1 MKAEPNFFKKSN
13 DSNKT
18 NVEEYISSQEIDL
31 YVNKSVEDMEQEKE
45 AYLKSE
51 TDLPTEIP
59 TEMPI
64 NSPTTLL
71 TAPPTTYLFTEN
83 KSSLKPKLK
92 DRLSFNF
99 DKLNPQSVFQKIT
112 FYDEKRDGD
121 WNILQTIFTSF
132 LIFLGIFW
140 ATMPGSELISW
151 FLGKGLLAFILG
163 VVGSGFIS
171 LFLSKFISRV
181 IKNFTSLK
189 SYKYETKHKKSRE
202 SDYLSK
208 VKEFKVQENSL
219 WQSTAFLDLKR
230 EEDMIKSQQ
239 ISFVDVSWL
248 GSIVFSIFG
257 VAEGVE
263 KAISPVNSGE
273 QYLHLYNLLNI
284 SGSIMMIIFLSG
296 GIFWLLK
303 KLNEVFSGFIKRDD
317 LL

>member
-31 YVNKSVEDMEQEKE
+31 YVNKSVEDMAQEKE

-71 TAPPTTYLFTEN
+71 TAPSTTNLFTEN
-83 KSSLKPKLK
+83 KKCLKPKLK
-92 DRLSFNF
+92 DRFGINWGEF
-99 DKLNPQSVFQKIT
+99 NPQSIFQKIT
-112 FYDEKRDGD
+112 FYNENKDGD
-121 WNILQTIFTSF
+121 WEILQTLFTSF
-132 LIFLGIFW
+132 LMFLGIFW
-140 ATMPGSELISW
+140 ATVLGGELIAWLLS
-151 FLGKGLLAFILG
+151 KGLFAFILG
-163 VVGSGFIS
+163 VIGSGVIS
-171 LFLSKFISRV
+171 LFLSKFISGK

-189 SYKYETKHKKSRE
+189 SYKCETKHKKSRK
-202 SDYLSK
+202 SDDLSK

-230 EEDMIKSQQ
+230 EEDMVNKKK
-239 ISFVDVSWL
+239 ISFIDVSWL
-248 GSIVFSIFG
+248 GAVVFSIYG
-257 VAEGVE
+257 LAEGFAN
-263 KAISPVNSGE
+263 AISQVASGE
-273 QYLHLYNLLNI
+273 HYLYIYDFLNI
-284 SGSIMMIIFLSG
+284 LGSLMIIIFLSG
-296 GIFWLLK
+296 GVFWLLK
-303 KLNEVFSGFIKRDD
+303 KLNEAFSGFIKRDD

>member
-1 MKAEPNFFKKSN
+1 MF
-13 DSNKT
+13 
-18 NVEEYISSQEIDL
+18 
-31 YVNKSVEDMEQEKE
+31 
-45 AYLKSE
+45 
-51 TDLPTEIP
+51 
-59 TEMPI
+59 
-64 NSPTTLL
+64 
-71 TAPPTTYLFTEN
+71 
-83 KSSLKPKLK
+83 
-92 DRLSFNF
+92 
-99 DKLNPQSVFQKIT
+99 
-112 FYDEKRDGD
+112 
-121 WNILQTIFTSF
+121 
-132 LIFLGIFW
+132 
-140 ATMPGSELISW
+140 
-151 FLGKGLLAFILG
+151 G
-163 VVGSGFIS
+163 V
-171 LFLSKFISRV
+171 LRV

-202 SDYLSK
+202 SDDLSK

-303 KLNEVFSGFIKRDD
+303 KLNEAFSGFIKRDD

>member
-13 DSNKT
+13 DYNKT

-51 TDLPTEIP
+51 TDLP

-171 LFLSKFISRV
+171 LFLSKFISKFISRV

-219 WQSTAFLDLKR
+219 WQSTAFLDLKK

-303 KLNEVFSGFIKRDD
+303 KLNEAFSGFIKRDD